1 MLTRAGSIIYNP
13 PPATTNNTPLV
24 DSGITSVAQLQMV
37 STQYLVT
44 PVLKLWIN
52 AADGTFQ
59 AWTLQADG
67 AGLQPN
73 DFNAANPKSW
83 YKNGT

>member
-1 MLTRAGSIIYNP
+1 
-13 PPATTNNTPLV
+13 
-24 DSGITSVAQLQMV
+24 MV